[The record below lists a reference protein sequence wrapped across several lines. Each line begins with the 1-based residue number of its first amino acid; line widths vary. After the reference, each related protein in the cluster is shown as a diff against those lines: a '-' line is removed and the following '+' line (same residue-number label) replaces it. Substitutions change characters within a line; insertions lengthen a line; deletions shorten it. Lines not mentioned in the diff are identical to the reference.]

1 MNITFLS
8 KSRFG
13 KWSAGLSIAFL
24 VLTLVQ
30 LSEVM
35 RLPGT
40 LIALMGLLGFILGI
54 LAIIKYK
61 DRALLTYLSIPVGLL
76 VIIFALAGFINQQ

>member
-8 KSRFG
+8 KSVLG
-13 KWSAGLSIAFL
+13 KWSAGLSIA
-24 VLTLVQ
+24 VIILTLVQ

-40 LIALMGLLGFILGI
+40 LIALLGIIGVILGMV
-54 LAIIKYK
+54 AIIKYK

-76 VIIFALAGFINQQ
+76 VIILILAGFINQ